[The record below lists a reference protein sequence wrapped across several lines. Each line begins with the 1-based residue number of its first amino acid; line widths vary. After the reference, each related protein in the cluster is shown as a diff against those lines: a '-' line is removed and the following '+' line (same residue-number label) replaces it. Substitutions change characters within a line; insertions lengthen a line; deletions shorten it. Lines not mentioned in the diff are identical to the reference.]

1 MRIFENY
8 YVILRPV
15 KSNEIYLH
23 FIELINV
30 NKSLIKL
37 IINYF
42 LYDNSFSARK
52 KETIK
57 TPLNWNT
64 NNKGN
69 GLKMESKCF
78 YFLSTCVCAHRYI
91 LHIVCIIR
99 NVSSRCEIYYFSQ
112 HKMTLPIWIL
122 ALLIAIHVCL
132 TYLNK
137 RIIHFFF
144 FIFFSISKTNKYVKW
159 KMFTTHVV
167 GFTKRISPRIKIV
180 KWQHF
185 RL

>member
-1 MRIFENY
+1 MKIPKFMKLLITEHCEHVCFLINRNQIGRNKNKVGKIIISSLLFVQFYQNCYRPIKLKSNNENMENAEKKTTNNNTNKCKY
-8 YVILRPV
+8 LKIIMWFSWPV

-37 IINYF
+37 INNYF

-69 GLKMESKCF
+69 GLKMESKC
-78 YFLSTCVCAHRYI
+78 L
-91 LHIVCIIR
+91 
-99 NVSSRCEIYYFSQ
+99 YFSLY
-112 HKMTLPIWIL
+112 M
-122 ALLIAIHVCL
+122 CL
-132 TYLNK
+132 CSSLHTTYSLYNK
-137 RIIHFFF
+137 
-144 FIFFSISKTNKYVKW
+144 KC
-159 KMFTTHVV
+159 
-167 GFTKRISPRIKIV
+167 
-180 KWQHF
+180 
-185 RL
+185 